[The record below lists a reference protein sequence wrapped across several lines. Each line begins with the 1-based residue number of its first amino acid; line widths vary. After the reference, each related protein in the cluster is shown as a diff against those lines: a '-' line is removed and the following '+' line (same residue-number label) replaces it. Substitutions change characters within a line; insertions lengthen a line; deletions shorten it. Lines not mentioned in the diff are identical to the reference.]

1 VITFAAMKACLLVLA
16 LAVAGASRGFANGES
31 AFPNGVAAGDVD
43 ATSAILWARA
53 EKRGRLTFLYRPL
66 GTSSGRIG
74 TRTVFV
80 DDPRVPAKAAIDR
93 LIPGTDYVY
102 AAFSWSDR
110 KSRTGFFKTASPPGV
125 RAGLRFG
132 VSGDSRGELTPF
144 PAVAPAVQ
152 RRLDFFVNLGDTIY
166 ADVPSPALPKEQ
178 AETLEDFRTKHDE
191 VLSEALGLNALGD
204 LRSST
209 AIFALID
216 DHEVTNDFAGG
227 AHPSSDPRFA
237 FTDELFINE
246 TGLYRTGL
254 AAFLEYNPLRR
265 ELHSATSDP
274 RTEGKL
280 KLYRTRRHGND
291 AALFLL
297 DARSFR
303 DEELPP
309 VENPL
314 DAAEVSEFLTASF
327 HPERTM
333 LGRAQIEDLKK
344 DLLLAHR
351 EGVTWKFIF
360 VPEPIQNLGV
370 LAAGDRFEGYAAERT
385 ELLRF
390 IDQRDIANVVFVA
403 ADIHG
408 TLVNNLTYQLAPF
421 QPQIPLASFE
431 ITTGPVAYDAPF
443 GATVI
448 RLARERGLDLRPFY
462 DGLPREGKDFF
473 VTFLLN
479 AFLLLLGYD
488 PVGLEGS
495 LIDAELLAGTYYPIH
510 VYGWTEFEIDRRTQ
524 ALTVTTYG
532 IDPYTEEDLQTIPD
546 EVLSRRPQ
554 VVSRFRVTPK

>member
-1 VITFAAMKACLLVLA
+1 MKACLLVLA
-16 LAVAGASRGFANGES
+16 LVMAGASRGFASGGS
-31 AFPNGVAAGDVD
+31 AFPNGVAAGDVE

-66 GTSSGRIG
+66 GASSGRIE

-80 DDPRVPAKAAIDR
+80 DDPQVPAKAAIDR
-93 LIPGTDYVY
+93 LIPGTDYIY

-110 KSRTGFFKTASPPGV
+110 KSRTGFFKTASSPGV

-132 VSGDSRGELTPF
+132 VSGDSRGELSPY
-144 PAVAPAVQ
+144 PAIVPAIE

-166 ADVPSPALPKEQ
+166 ADVASPAVPKDQ
-178 AETLEDFRTKHDE
+178 AETLEEFRTKHEE

-209 AIFALID
+209 AFFSVID

-227 AHPSSDPRFA
+227 AHPSSDPRFP
-237 FTDELFINE
+237 FTDEELINE
-246 TGLYRTGL
+246 TGLYRNGL
-254 AAFLEYNPLRR
+254 AAFREYNPIRK
-265 ELHSATSDP
+265 ELHSGTSEP

-280 KLYRTRRHGND
+280 KLYRRRRYGDD

-303 DEELPP
+303 DEELPS

-314 DAAEVSEFLTASF
+314 DPAEVSEFLSASF
-327 HPERTM
+327 NEDRTM
-333 LGRAQIEDLKK
+333 LGRAQLEDLKR
-344 DLLLAHR
+344 DLLLA
-351 EGVTWKFIF
+351 ESGGVTWKFIF

-370 LAAGDRFEGYAAERT
+370 LAASDRFEGYAAERT
-385 ELLRF
+385 EILRF
-390 IDQRDIANVVFVA
+390 IDERDIANVVFVA

-408 TLVNNLTYQLAPF
+408 TLVNNLTYQLGPF

-431 ITTGPVAYDAPF
+431 ITTGPIAYDAPF
-443 GATVI
+443 GPAVM
-448 RLARERGLDLRPFY
+448 RALQERGIDLRPFY
-462 DGLPREGKDFF
+462 DGLPREGKDYF

-479 AFLLLLGYD
+479 VFLLLLGYD
-488 PVGLEGS
+488 PIGLEGS
-495 LIDAELLAGTYYPIH
+495 PIDAQLLAGTYYPIH

-532 IDPYTEEDLQTIPD
+532 IDPYTEEDLHTIPD

-554 VVSRFRVTPK
+554 VVSRFQVTPK